1 MSQKY
6 LRCFAKLVL
15 LVTSSATGEG
25 QELCSCLSAALMFEV
40 VCHLEE
46 ATMSA
51 SVVLQM
57 SI

>member
-1 MSQKY
+1 M
-6 LRCFAKLVL
+6 L

-25 QELCSCLSAALMFEV
+25 QETCLSAALIFEV
-40 VCHLEE
+40 ACHFEE
-46 ATMSA
+46 AKVTMSA